1 MNQDK
6 IIFFEFL
13 TSLNKDQLR
22 KYFLMLGPEESEY
35 VRNLVRDIQTELNL
49 AIAEYHDGVEELGI
63 AKDVLG
69 KFTLK
74 GNV

>member
-6 IIFFEFL
+6 INFFEFL

-35 VRNLVRDIQTELNL
+35 VDNLVRDIQTELNL

>member
-6 IIFFEFL
+6 INFFEFL

-49 AIAEYHDGVEELGI
+49 AIAEYHDRVEELGF

>member
-6 IIFFEFL
+6 INFFEFL

-22 KYFLMLGPEESEY
+22 TYFLMLGPEESEY
-35 VRNLVRDIQTELNL
+35 VDNLVRDIQTELNL

>member
-6 IIFFEFL
+6 INFFEFL
-13 TSLNKDQLR
+13 TSLNEAQLR

-49 AIAEYHDGVEELGI
+49 AIAEYPDGVEELGI

>member
-6 IIFFEFL
+6 INFFEFL

-49 AIAEYHDGVEELGI
+49 AIAEYNDGVEELGI